1 MIPLRYL
8 HRLSPLPFLISLAG
22 KTIST
27 PDIAFEHLFLD
38 DFVLQYFLADFLLLF
53 LYTTAAAVSRF
64 REVFGRLVPGEAGE
78 DLNSYEDDKNIGCH
92 DKLYKCTIM

>member
-8 HRLSPLPFLISLAG
+8 HRLSPLPFLISFAG

-38 DFVLQYFLADFLLLF
+38 DFVLKYFLADSRLLF
-53 LYTTAAAVSRF
+53 LYTTTAAVF
-64 REVFGRLVPGEAGE
+64 CFLEVFARLVPGETGE
-78 DLNSYEDDKNIGCH
+78 DLNSYEDDEHIECH
-92 DKLYKCTIM
+92 DKLYKCTIV